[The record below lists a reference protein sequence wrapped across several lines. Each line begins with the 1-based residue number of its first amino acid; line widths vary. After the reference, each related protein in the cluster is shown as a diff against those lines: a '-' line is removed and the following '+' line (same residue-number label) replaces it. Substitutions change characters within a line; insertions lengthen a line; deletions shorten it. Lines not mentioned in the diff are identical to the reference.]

1 MPVEHLDVLIV
12 GAGLSGVGAAY
23 HLMKH
28 CPGKSFALL
37 EGRAAMGGTWDLFRY
52 PGIRSDSDM
61 FTLGY
66 NFKPWS
72 DPKAI
77 ADGPSIRRYIEE
89 TARENGIDRKI
100 RYRHRVLRA
109 DWDSANARWNLDV
122 QRGDEPEPLRM
133 TAQFLLMCTG
143 YYRYEAGYTPE
154 FVGREDFAG
163 QVVHP
168 QLWPEDLDYSGKKV
182 VVIGSGAT
190 AVTLVPSLTDKAAH
204 VTMLQRSPSYVIT
217 LPQKDAI
224 SNFLRRFLPE
234 TWIYR
239 QARARNVAMQMVFFM
254 LARTFPGLVRKAL
267 LKLAS
272 LQLGKRFDMR
282 HFSPRYKPW
291 DERVCAVPDGDLF
304 KVLRKGKAS
313 VVTEHIDRFVERGI
327 RLKTG
332 EVLEAD
338 IIVTATGLDLVMF
351 GGAEL
356 AVDGKP
362 FLVNQSMGYRGIMLR
377 DLPNLAAVV
386 GYTNA
391 SWTLKADLSSEY
403 FCRLINHMDATG
415 MRQVTARDSTGDV
428 REEPFLN
435 LDSGYIQR
443 AAERMPKQGDRMPW
457 KLYQNYV
464 LDLALLRYGKV
475 EDGYLVFSRRRRSGK
490 PAARRC
496 RPWAEPG
503 GRRSGVR
510 HDLPVGLAPGV
521 QAAGQRPG
529 AGEAGGVEALGE
541 HRGGKFVGTG
551 AIDDDAGVPEVAGE
565 VLQRHVQAPPGWLPE
580 CRLARLRDG
589 RGHRGS
595 PAIAPVREGFPVPPR

>member
-362 FLVNQSMGYRGIMLR
+362 F
-377 DLPNLAAVV
+377 
-386 GYTNA
+386 
-391 SWTLKADLSSEY
+391 
-403 FCRLINHMDATG
+403 
-415 MRQVTARDSTGDV
+415 
-428 REEPFLN
+428 
-435 LDSGYIQR
+435 
-443 AAERMPKQGDRMPW
+443 
-457 KLYQNYV
+457 
-464 LDLALLRYGKV
+464 
-475 EDGYLVFSRRRRSGK
+475 
-490 PAARRC
+490 
-496 RPWAEPG
+496 
-503 GRRSGVR
+503 
-510 HDLPVGLAPGV
+510 
-521 QAAGQRPG
+521 
-529 AGEAGGVEALGE
+529 
-541 HRGGKFVGTG
+541 
-551 AIDDDAGVPEVAGE
+551 
-565 VLQRHVQAPPGWLPE
+565 
-580 CRLARLRDG
+580 
-589 RGHRGS
+589 
-595 PAIAPVREGFPVPPR
+595 